1 MCEGGSERNSWKV
14 IREAKLREGSLPH
27 EGGRKQKRVEQGDEG
42 LREEKR
48 GREREGE
55 SLIHVKVEFL
65 GFFSLRFHS
74 RGKKKGKNRIREFN
88 LASI

>member
-1 MCEGGSERNSWKV
+1 M

-48 GREREGE
+48 ERERESE
-55 SLIHVKVEFL
+55 SLILVKVEFL